1 MSRQGDGGED
11 VPQGTDMCACQG
23 SAVGVHNVARGGN
36 SEISRGWRSAEPWS
50 CGHVFLGLKLLDSLP
65 KVVGIQ
71 HQLP

>member
-1 MSRQGDGGED
+1 
-11 VPQGTDMCACQG
+11 MCACQG